1 MKSTS
6 SVMKNVFILPIAV
19 ASVCVGFHSDALA
32 KNVKLSSPDGIIGI
46 AVDDGN
52 GSGLQLSVTRNG
64 LPILDPSPV
73 GMHLSGTK
81 NVSSIGKIK
90 KRNKVKESVNA
101 PFHHSPRFDTE
112 FNEMVIAL
120 GNDTDVTFRVYND
133 GVAYRFSSS
142 LKGDYKVD
150 GETAGFNI
158 SGDPQIYLAHS
169 TNPKEP
175 FAMAFQNLYTVS
187 PVSKASSL
195 PAFLP
200 ATVDY
205 GNGVKMTLMESDL
218 ESYPGMF
225 LSADSIH
232 RALNAVFAP
241 LPDSVD
247 YYPWRK
253 QEYVTSRKKH
263 IAEVS
268 GRRNFPWRILAITGD
283 DRDMPVNNLVYALA
297 SPSRVDDI
305 SWIKPGRLPG
315 NGGTTGACAM
325 CRSKPALIMKPTDIS
340 STSQQTTG

>member
-1 MKSTS
+1 
-6 SVMKNVFILPIAV
+6 MKNVFILPIAV

-253 QEYVTSRKKH
+253 QEYVTSRK
-263 IAEVS
+263 
-268 GRRNFPWRILAITGD
+268 T
-283 DRDMPVNNLVYALA
+283 Y
-297 SPSRVDDI
+297 SRGI
-305 SWIKPGRLPG
+305 RTP
-315 NGGTTGACAM
+315 
-325 CRSKPALIMKPTDIS
+325 
-340 STSQQTTG
+340 